1 MNRIMRNS
9 GAALAAI
16 FIAGSLTACGPG
28 SASSSRSDTNPTEV
42 STDLGNK
49 KYELTLWD
57 GAGLKAVDEA
67 LIAGFEAKYP
77 NITITGQYDP
87 DNVSG
92 QNGPRVISAKDAP
105 DIARVT
111 DMNSAVR
118 GNHLVSLEAYVDA
131 YGWDVPDSQTE
142 LYRVGSNGKLGSGD
156 LYALP
161 NSYSVTGIYFNTK
174 LAEQLGIDAAP
185 TSVEEFEADMQTAK
199 DAGILPMMTYAK
211 DGGTSF
217 VFQALMANNSSAE
230 DVQNWILQKS
240 GTFDNQAA
248 QDAASTLQDWNN
260 KGYMPE
266 GVNAVDASTALSRFC
281 NGEGL
286 FFPSGNWNLDTVA
299 KALGDDV
306 QFFAFP
312 GATSEDEPNVAANA
326 GAFYGIPVNAK
337 NRDAAAA
344 FLDYTQSAEAQQ
356 IIVDNSGY
364 LPKSSTSDLKANSAL
379 QQSMFDA
386 YADVLMSGHTSDF
399 INNATAGM
407 QSSGLIPNFQLLL
420 DNSIT
425 PQEFTKNAQA
435 QYDKE
440 AKQ

>member
-142 LYRVGSNGKLGSGD
+142 LYRVDSNGKLGSGD

-230 DVQNWILQKS
+230 DVQNWTRIQLVS
-240 GTFDNQAA
+240 
-248 QDAASTLQDWNN
+248 
-260 KGYMPE
+260 
-266 GVNAVDASTALSRFC
+266 
-281 NGEGL
+281 
-286 FFPSGNWNLDTVA
+286 
-299 KALGDDV
+299 
-306 QFFAFP
+306 
-312 GATSEDEPNVAANA
+312 
-326 GAFYGIPVNAK
+326 
-337 NRDAAAA
+337 
-344 FLDYTQSAEAQQ
+344 
-356 IIVDNSGY
+356 
-364 LPKSSTSDLKANSAL
+364 
-379 QQSMFDA
+379 
-386 YADVLMSGHTSDF
+386 
-399 INNATAGM
+399 ATAGFGSACFDCSLAI
-407 QSSGLIPNFQLLL
+407 SSSHTSLGVLYPRSFMGVSLISPTIASSSSCVRSSKLVPLGR
-420 DNSIT
+420 
-425 PQEFTKNAQA
+425 
-435 QYDKE
+435 
-440 AKQ
+440 

>member
-142 LYRVGSNGKLGSGD
+142 LYRVDSNGKLGSGD

-211 DGGTSF
+211 D
-217 VFQALMANNSSAE
+217 
-230 DVQNWILQKS
+230 
-240 GTFDNQAA
+240 
-248 QDAASTLQDWNN
+248 
-260 KGYMPE
+260 
-266 GVNAVDASTALSRFC
+266 
-281 NGEGL
+281 
-286 FFPSGNWNLDTVA
+286 
-299 KALGDDV
+299 
-306 QFFAFP
+306 
-312 GATSEDEPNVAANA
+312 
-326 GAFYGIPVNAK
+326 
-337 NRDAAAA
+337 
-344 FLDYTQSAEAQQ
+344 
-356 IIVDNSGY
+356 
-364 LPKSSTSDLKANSAL
+364 
-379 QQSMFDA
+379 
-386 YADVLMSGHTSDF
+386 
-399 INNATAGM
+399 
-407 QSSGLIPNFQLLL
+407 
-420 DNSIT
+420 
-425 PQEFTKNAQA
+425 
-435 QYDKE
+435 
-440 AKQ
+440 